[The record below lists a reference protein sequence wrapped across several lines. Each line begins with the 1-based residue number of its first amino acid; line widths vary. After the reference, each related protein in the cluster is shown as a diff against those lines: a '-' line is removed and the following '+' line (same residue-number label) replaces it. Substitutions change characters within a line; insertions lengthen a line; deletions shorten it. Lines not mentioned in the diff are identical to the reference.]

1 MPLIFGPVIE
11 KENHKDEVFLPEKP
25 IDIIKK
31 GKFNKVPLIIGV
43 TSREGL
49 LIISGMSYFFLRKAN
64 LTRSP
69 SLLESLQENGC
80 L

>member
-1 MPLIFGPVIE
+1 MVFVPVIE
-11 KENHKDEVFLPEKP
+11 KGNNKDEVFLPEKP

-49 LIISGMSYFFLRKAN
+49 LIMQGKVF
-64 LTRSP
+64 
-69 SLLESLQENGC
+69 E
-80 L
+80 

>member
-1 MPLIFGPVIE
+1 LPFIFGPVIE
-11 KENHKDEVFLPEKP
+11 KGIHKDEVFLPEKP

-49 LIISGMSYFFLRKAN
+49 LIMPGMSQFV
-64 LTRSP
+64 
-69 SLLESLQENGC
+69 SLIHMSIQFGAH
-80 L
+80 